1 MGNFD
6 YTSPPVPPLPFN
18 PSFFHHFQGLQPCH
32 LTNPDLYT
40 VPLSRKQSDMV
51 LPMGYPRPVKES
63 EATALPAWTNCLKV
77 LLPAVWAGTYCQS
90 CAGSSLPG
98 DEHVV
103 VKNQTLLERPHCL
116 RIQRLSNKY
125 IPWRGLTVSNFRG
138 CLANTYVSSDQLLER
153 PRGLHLGLALQ
164 RVPPGCWPATTC
176 A

>member
-1 MGNFD
+1 
-6 YTSPPVPPLPFN
+6 
-18 PSFFHHFQGLQPCH
+18 
-32 LTNPDLYT
+32 
-40 VPLSRKQSDMV
+40 MV

-125 IPWRGLTVSNFRG
+125 IPWRGLTVSKFRGCLANEHVVVKNQTLLERPHCLRIQRLSNKYIPWRGLTVSNFRG

-153 PRGLHLGLALQ
+153 PRGLHLGLAIQ